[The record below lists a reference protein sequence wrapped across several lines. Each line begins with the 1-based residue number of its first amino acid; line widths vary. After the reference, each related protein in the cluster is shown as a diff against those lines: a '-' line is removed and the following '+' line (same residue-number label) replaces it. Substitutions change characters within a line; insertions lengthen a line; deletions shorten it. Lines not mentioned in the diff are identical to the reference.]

1 MNKRLTKSN
10 TDKKICGVC
19 GGLAEYFGVDSTWV
33 RLAAVVLV
41 LGWGSG
47 LLAYIVAA
55 LVMPEDQTPV
65 EKTKVDV
72 EVVDK
77 KEK

>member
-19 GGLAEYFGVDSTWV
+19 GGLAEYFGIDSTWV

-55 LVMPEDQTPV
+55 LVMPEDQTPI

>member
-55 LVMPEDQTPV
+55 FVMPEDQTPV

-72 EVVDK
+72 EVVDNE
-77 KEK
+77 EK

>member
-72 EVVDK
+72 EVVDNE
-77 KEK
+77 EK